1 MSIKSVFK
9 SIFNTLKKILRIF
22 KIFKNKLILVLLLI
36 ITLSFFCI
44 EYSKDIL
51 NKISKDNKN
60 NTILIEL
67 NKKIENI
74 DYNNKELKNYITEL
88 ENKINNYNNKI
99 LNYENKIIDLEN
111 RIIKLE
117 NTNPINNERNIQ
129 IIILINKIKD
139 LYYSNN
145 NFVNELESLKI
156 LSKNKPDIYNNILKL
171 DNFVNKKSSFE
182 DFKEE
187 YKKLLT
193 KQDKKNIIKDFI
205 NENIQIRKINP
216 KENDNINKN
225 IKDIE
230 NYINL
235 HQYKKALDIIKENN
249 YNNIFIKTTNTLNNN
264 IEFDNIIN
272 GVVDG
277 MYGGY

>member
-1 MSIKSVFK
+1 MSIKSIFK
-9 SIFNTLKKILRIF
+9 KMFNTFKKIFNIF
-22 KIFKNKLILVLLLI
+22 KIFKNKIILILLLI

-60 NTILIEL
+60 NTIITEL

-74 DYNNKELKNYITEL
+74 NYNNKELQNYITEL
-88 ENKINNYNNKI
+88 ENKINDYNNKI
-99 LNYENKIIDLEN
+99 LAFENNIIDLEN
-111 RIIKLE
+111 KIVKLE
-117 NTNPINNERNIQ
+117 NANPINNERNIQ

-145 NFVNELESLKI
+145 NFINELESLKI
-156 LSKNKPDIYNNILKL
+156 LSKNKADIYNNILKL
-171 DNFVNKKSSFE
+171 DNFINKKSSFE
-182 DFKEE
+182 DFQTE
-187 YKKLLT
+187 YKNLLV
-193 KQDKKNIIKDFI
+193 KQDKNKIKEFI

-216 KENDNINKN
+216 EKNDIVNKN

-235 HQYKKALDIIKENN
+235 HQYQKALNIIKENK
-249 YNNIFIKTTNTLNNN
+249 YNNIFVNTVNTLNNN

-272 GVVDG
+272 NIVENI
-277 MYGGY
+277 YNSY

>member
-235 HQYKKALDIIKENN
+235 HQYKKALYIIKENN
-249 YNNIFIKTTNTLNNN
+249 YNNIFIKTINTLNNN

>member
-1 MSIKSVFK
+1 MSIKSIFK
-9 SIFNTLKKILRIF
+9 KMFNAFKKILGIF
-22 KIFKNKLILVLLLI
+22 KIFKNKIILILLLI
-36 ITLSFFCI
+36 ITVAFFCI

-67 NKKIENI
+67 NKKIESIN
-74 DYNNKELKNYITEL
+74 YNNKELQNHIIEL
-88 ENKINNYNNKI
+88 ENKINDYNNKI
-99 LNYENKIIDLEN
+99 LAFENNIIDLEN
-111 RIIKLE
+111 KIIKLE

-139 LYYSNN
+139 LYYSND
-145 NFVNELESLKI
+145 NFINELESLKI
-156 LSKNKPDIYNNILKL
+156 LSKNKADIYNNILKL
-171 DNFVNKKSSFE
+171 NNFLNKNSSFDNFQI
-182 DFKEE
+182 E
-187 YKKLLT
+187 YKNLLV
-193 KQDKKNIIKDFI
+193 KQDKNKIKEFI

-216 KENDNINKN
+216 KENDIINKN

-235 HQYKKALDIIKENN
+235 HQYQKALNIIKENK
-249 YNNIFIKTTNTLNNN
+249 YNSIFVNTVNTLNNN

-272 GVVDG
+272 NIVENI
-277 MYGGY
+277 YNSY

>member
-1 MSIKSVFK
+1 MSIKSIFK
-9 SIFNTLKKILRIF
+9 KMFNTFKKIFSIF
-22 KIFKNKLILVLLLI
+22 KIFKNKIILILLLI

-60 NTILIEL
+60 NIIITEL

-74 DYNNKELKNYITEL
+74 NYNNKELQNYITEL
-88 ENKINNYNNKI
+88 ENKINDYNNKI
-99 LNYENKIIDLEN
+99 LAFENNIIDLEN
-111 RIIKLE
+111 KIVKLE
-117 NTNPINNERNIQ
+117 NANPINNERNIQ

-145 NFVNELESLKI
+145 NFINELESLKI
-156 LSKNKPDIYNNILKL
+156 LSKNKADIYNNILKL
-171 DNFVNKKSSFE
+171 DNFINKKSSFE
-182 DFKEE
+182 DFQTE
-187 YKKLLT
+187 YKNLLV
-193 KQDKKNIIKDFI
+193 KQDKNKIKEFI

-216 KENDNINKN
+216 EKNDIVNKN

-235 HQYKKALDIIKENN
+235 HQYQKALNIIKENK
-249 YNNIFIKTTNTLNNN
+249 YNNIFVNTVNTLNNN

-272 GVVDG
+272 NIVENI
-277 MYGGY
+277 YNSY

>member
-1 MSIKSVFK
+1 MSIKSIFK
-9 SIFNTLKKILRIF
+9 KMFNTFKKIFSIF
-22 KIFKNKLILVLLLI
+22 KIFKNKIILILLLI

-60 NTILIEL
+60 NTIITEL

-74 DYNNKELKNYITEL
+74 NYNNKELQNYITEL
-88 ENKINNYNNKI
+88 ENKINDYNNKI
-99 LNYENKIIDLEN
+99 LAFENNIIDLEN
-111 RIIKLE
+111 KIVKLE
-117 NTNPINNERNIQ
+117 NANPINNERNIQ

-145 NFVNELESLKI
+145 NFINELESLKI
-156 LSKNKPDIYNNILKL
+156 LSKNKADIYNNILKL
-171 DNFVNKKSSFE
+171 DNFINKKSSFE
-182 DFKEE
+182 NFQTE
-187 YKKLLT
+187 YKNLLV
-193 KQDKKNIIKDFI
+193 KQDKNKIKEFI

-216 KENDNINKN
+216 EKNDIVNKN

-235 HQYKKALDIIKENN
+235 HQYQKALNIIKENK
-249 YNNIFIKTTNTLNNN
+249 YNNIFVNTVNTLNNN

-272 GVVDG
+272 NIVENI
-277 MYGGY
+277 YNSY

>member
-1 MSIKSVFK
+1 MSIKSIFK
-9 SIFNTLKKILRIF
+9 KMFNTFKKIFSIF
-22 KIFKNKLILVLLLI
+22 KIFKNKIILILLLI

-60 NTILIEL
+60 NTIITEL

-74 DYNNKELKNYITEL
+74 NYNNKELQNYITEL
-88 ENKINNYNNKI
+88 ENKINDYNNKI
-99 LNYENKIIDLEN
+99 LAFENNIIDLEN
-111 RIIKLE
+111 KIVKLE
-117 NTNPINNERNIQ
+117 NANPINNERNIQ

-145 NFVNELESLKI
+145 NFINELESLKI
-156 LSKNKPDIYNNILKL
+156 LSKNKADIYNNILKL
-171 DNFVNKKSSFE
+171 DNFINKKSSFE
-182 DFKEE
+182 DFQTE
-187 YKKLLT
+187 YKNLLV
-193 KQDKKNIIKDFI
+193 KQDKNKIKEFI

-216 KENDNINKN
+216 EKNDIVNKN

-235 HQYKKALDIIKENN
+235 HQYQKALNIIKENK
-249 YNNIFIKTTNTLNNN
+249 YNNIFVNTVNTLNNN

-272 GVVDG
+272 NIVENI
-277 MYGGY
+277 YNSY

>member
-1 MSIKSVFK
+1 MSIKSIFK
-9 SIFNTLKKILRIF
+9 KMFNTFKKIFSIF
-22 KIFKNKLILVLLLI
+22 KIFKNKIILILLLI

-60 NTILIEL
+60 NTIITEL

-74 DYNNKELKNYITEL
+74 NYNNKELQNYITEL
-88 ENKINNYNNKI
+88 ENKINDYNNKI
-99 LNYENKIIDLEN
+99 LAFENNIIDLEN
-111 RIIKLE
+111 KIVKLE
-117 NTNPINNERNIQ
+117 NANPINNERNIQ

-145 NFVNELESLKI
+145 NFINELESLKI
-156 LSKNKPDIYNNILKL
+156 LSKNKADIYNNILKL
-171 DNFVNKKSSFE
+171 DNFINKKSSFE
-182 DFKEE
+182 DFQTE
-187 YKKLLT
+187 YKNLLV
-193 KQDKKNIIKDFI
+193 KQDKNKIREFI

-216 KENDNINKN
+216 EKNDIVNKN

-235 HQYKKALDIIKENN
+235 HQYQKALNIIKENK
-249 YNNIFIKTTNTLNNN
+249 YNNIFVNTVNTLNNN

-272 GVVDG
+272 NIVENI
-277 MYGGY
+277 YNSY

>member
-1 MSIKSVFK
+1 MSIKSIFK
-9 SIFNTLKKILRIF
+9 KMFNTFKKIFSIF
-22 KIFKNKLILVLLLI
+22 KIFKNKIILILLLV

-60 NTILIEL
+60 NTIITEL

-74 DYNNKELKNYITEL
+74 DYNNKELQNYITEL
-88 ENKINNYNNKI
+88 ENKINDYNNKI
-99 LNYENKIIDLEN
+99 LAFENNIIDLEN
-111 RIIKLE
+111 KIVKLE
-117 NTNPINNERNIQ
+117 NANPINNERNIQ

-145 NFVNELESLKI
+145 NFINELESLKI
-156 LSKNKPDIYNNILKL
+156 LSKNKADIYNNILKL
-171 DNFVNKKSSFE
+171 DNFINKKSSFE
-182 DFKEE
+182 DFQTE
-187 YKKLLT
+187 YKNLLV
-193 KQDKKNIIKDFI
+193 KQDKNKIKEFI

-216 KENDNINKN
+216 EKNDIVNKN

-235 HQYKKALDIIKENN
+235 HQYQKALNIIKENK
-249 YNNIFIKTTNTLNNN
+249 YNNIFVNTVNTLNNN

-272 GVVDG
+272 NIVENI
-277 MYGGY
+277 YNSY

>member
-1 MSIKSVFK
+1 M
-9 SIFNTLKKILRIF
+9 FNTFKKIFSIF
-22 KIFKNKLILVLLLI
+22 KIFKNKIILILLLI

-60 NTILIEL
+60 NTIITEL

-74 DYNNKELKNYITEL
+74 NYNNKELQNYITEL
-88 ENKINNYNNKI
+88 ENKINDYNNKI
-99 LNYENKIIDLEN
+99 LAFENNIIDLEN
-111 RIIKLE
+111 KIVKLE
-117 NTNPINNERNIQ
+117 NANPINNERNIQ

-145 NFVNELESLKI
+145 NFINELESLKI
-156 LSKNKPDIYNNILKL
+156 LSKNKADIYNNILKL
-171 DNFVNKKSSFE
+171 DNFINKKSSFE
-182 DFKEE
+182 DFQTE
-187 YKKLLT
+187 YKNLLV
-193 KQDKKNIIKDFI
+193 KQDKNKIKEFI

-216 KENDNINKN
+216 EKNDIVNKN

-235 HQYKKALDIIKENN
+235 HQYQKALNIIKENK
-249 YNNIFIKTTNTLNNN
+249 YNNIFVKTVNTLNNN

-272 GVVDG
+272 NIVENI
-277 MYGGY
+277 YNSY

>member
-1 MSIKSVFK
+1 MSIKSIFK
-9 SIFNTLKKILRIF
+9 KMFNTFKKIFSIF
-22 KIFKNKLILVLLLI
+22 KIFKNKIILILLLI

-60 NTILIEL
+60 NTIITEL

-74 DYNNKELKNYITEL
+74 NYNNKELQNYITEL
-88 ENKINNYNNKI
+88 ENKINDYNNKI
-99 LNYENKIIDLEN
+99 LAFENNIIDLEN
-111 RIIKLE
+111 KIVKLE
-117 NTNPINNERNIQ
+117 NANPINNERNIQ

-145 NFVNELESLKI
+145 NFINELESLKI
-156 LSKNKPDIYNNILKL
+156 LSKNKADIYNNILKL
-171 DNFVNKKSSFE
+171 DNFINKKSSFE
-182 DFKEE
+182 DFQTE
-187 YKKLLT
+187 YKNLLV
-193 KQDKKNIIKDFI
+193 KQDKNKIKEFI

-216 KENDNINKN
+216 EKKDIVNKN

-235 HQYKKALDIIKENN
+235 HQYQKALNIIKENK
-249 YNNIFIKTTNTLNNN
+249 YNNIFVKTVNTLNNN

-272 GVVDG
+272 NIVENI
-277 MYGGY
+277 YNSY